1 MNDATQPADGY
12 NRKSIF
18 WICVLALVTAA
29 LSFSLRS
36 GVAGAIQQGVFDPID
51 AARSGELIATALGN
65 AFLGFAI
72 SLLVISPFLDVF
84 GCKRIV
90 LLASLCFIVGP
101 AVIIYAPNAGDSM
114 AIISMMN
121 IGMVIAGVGWGA
133 TEASI
138 NPVTAALYPTEKT
151 HRLNVL
157 HAWWPAGIVAGGL
170 LIIGS
175 SKLFGGYDWRYIVA
189 AIMAPGVVFGLWA
202 LTQKF
207 PKTESTNLGV
217 PFGQMLAE
225 PFKRPSFWIF
235 PAIMLATASAEL
247 APGSWVDVALTQT
260 VGMPGILVLIYV
272 SALMFIMR
280 HFAGVLAHR
289 FSDMGL
295 LAVCTVPAA
304 IGLYLLAVANSPVT
318 ALLAATL
325 WAIGVAFMW
334 PTMLAAVSHRYPRG
348 GPWTIGIVGFAGAM
362 AIYYVLP
369 ELGKIYDVAKAQ
381 HAGSAEAFAAL
392 QAGSAE
398 LKAAVAYA
406 AEKSF
411 KAVAIIPAGLLVIF
425 GVVCLIER
433 KKKLGDPDATVQAP
447 Q

>member
-1 MNDATQPADGY
+1 MSDATQPADGY
-12 NRKSIF
+12 NRRAIF

-51 AARSGELIATALGN
+51 ATRSGEMIATALGN
-65 AFLGFAI
+65 SFLGFAF

-84 GCKRIV
+84 GAKRIV

-101 AVIIYAPNAGDSM
+101 ALIIYAPNAGDS
-114 AIISMMN
+114 AAVVSMMN

-151 HRLNVL
+151 HRLNAL

-170 LIIGS
+170 GIIGS
-175 SKLFGGYDWRYIVA
+175 KQFIAGYDWRYVIA
-189 AIMAPGVVFGLWA
+189 TIMVPGVIFGLLA

-217 PFGQMLAE
+217 PFGAMLAE
-225 PFKRPSFWIF
+225 PFKRPTFWIF
-235 PAIMLATASAEL
+235 PAIMLLTASAEL
-247 APGSWVDVALTQT
+247 APGSWVDVSLTQT

-272 SALMFIMR
+272 SAIMFVMR
-280 HFAGVLAHR
+280 HFAGALAHR
-289 FSDMGL
+289 ISDMGL

-304 IGLYLLAVANSPVT
+304 AGLYLLSLANSPLT
-318 ALLAATL
+318 ALAAATL

-334 PTMLAAVSHRYPRG
+334 PTMLAAVSYRYPRG

-362 AIYYVLP
+362 AIAYVLP
-369 ELGKIYDVAKAQ
+369 ELGRIYDVAKAE

-392 QAGSAE
+392 QPGSPE
-398 LKAAVAYA
+398 LASALAFA

-411 KAVAIIPAGLLVIF
+411 KAVAIIPVVLLVIF
-425 GVVCLIER
+425 GVVWLIER
-433 KKKLGDPDATVQAP
+433 KKKLGDPDTTVQAP
-447 Q
+447 R

>member
-1 MNDATQPADGY
+1 MTDATRPADGY

-29 LSFSLRS
+29 LSFAVRS
-36 GVAGAIQQGVFDPID
+36 GVAGAIQQAVFDPID
-51 AARSGELIATALGN
+51 AARSGEMIATALGN
-65 AFLGFAI
+65 GFLGFAI
-72 SLLVISPFLDVF
+72 SLLLVSPFLDVF

-101 AVIIYAPNAGDSM
+101 ALIIYSPNAGDSG
-114 AIISMMN
+114 AIVSMMN
-121 IGMVIAGVGWGA
+121 IGMVIAGVGWGC
-133 TEASI
+133 TEGAI
-138 NPVTAALYPTEKT
+138 NPMTAALYPAEKT
-151 HRLNVL
+151 HRLNAL

-175 SKLFGGYDWRYIVA
+175 TQLLGGYDWRYLIA
-189 AIMAPGVVFGLWA
+189 AIMVPGVAFGLWA

-217 PFGQMLAE
+217 PFGEMLAV

-235 PAIMLATASAEL
+235 PAIMLLTASAEL
-247 APGSWVDVALTQT
+247 APGSWVDVSLTQT

-272 SALMFIMR
+272 SAIMFIMR
-280 HFAGVLAHR
+280 NFAGPLAHR
-289 FSDMGL
+289 FSDLGL

-304 IGLYLLAVANSPVT
+304 IGLYLLAAANSPVT
-318 ALLAATL
+318 ALFAATL

-381 HAGSAEAFAAL
+381 HAGGAEAFAAL
-392 QAGSAE
+392 QAGSPE
-398 LKAAVAYA
+398 LHAALAFA

-411 KAVAIIPAGLLVIF
+411 RAVAIIPAVLLVIF
-425 GVVCLIER
+425 SVVWLIDRR
-433 KKKLGDPDATVQAP
+433 KQLGDPNATVQAP
-447 Q
+447 R

>member
-1 MNDATQPADGY
+1 MTDATRPADGY

-29 LSFSLRS
+29 LSFSVRS

-65 AFLGFAI
+65 GFLGFAI
-72 SLLVISPFLDVF
+72 SLLAVSPFLDVI

-90 LLASLCFIVGP
+90 LLASACYIVGP
-101 AVIIYAPNAGDSM
+101 LLVIYSPNAGDGA
-114 AIISMMN
+114 AIITMMN
-121 IGMVIAGVGWGA
+121 IGMIICGVGWGC
-133 TEASI
+133 TEGSI
-138 NPVTAALYPTEKT
+138 NPMTAALYPAEKT

-175 SKLFGGYDWRYIVA
+175 TQLLGGYDWRYLVG
-189 AIMAPGVVFGLWA
+189 AIMVPGLVFGLWA

-217 PFGQMLAE
+217 PFGQMMAE

-235 PAIMLATASAEL
+235 PAIMLLTASAEL
-247 APGSWVDVALTQT
+247 APGSWVDVALSQT
-260 VGMPGILVLIYV
+260 VGMPGILVLVYV
-272 SALMFIMR
+272 SAIMFIMR
-280 HFAGVLAHR
+280 HFAGPLAHR
-289 FSDMGL
+289 FSEMGL
-295 LAVCTVPAA
+295 LTVCTIPAA

-318 ALLAATL
+318 ALFAATL

-334 PTMLAAVSHRYPRG
+334 PTMLAAVSYRYPRG

-362 AIYYVLP
+362 AIYKVLP
-369 ELGKIYDVAKAQ
+369 ELGKIYDVAKAE
-381 HAGSAEAFAAL
+381 HAGGADAFAAL
-392 QAGSAE
+392 QAGSPE
-398 LKAAVAYA
+398 LTAAIAYA

-411 KAVAIIPAGLLVIF
+411 KAVAIIPAVLLVIF
-425 GVVCLIER
+425 GVVRFIER
-433 KKKLGDPDATVQAP
+433 NKKLGDPDTTAQVP

>member
-1 MNDATQPADGY
+1 MIDATRPTDGY
-12 NRKSIF
+12 NRKSIY

-36 GVAGAIQQGVFDPID
+36 GVAGAIQHGVFDPID

-84 GCKRIV
+84 GAKRIV

-101 AVIIYAPNAGDSM
+101 AVIIYAPNAGDSK

-121 IGMVIAGVGWGA
+121 VGMVIAGVGWGA

-170 LIIGS
+170 LIVGC
-175 SKLFGGYDWRYIVA
+175 SKLAGGYDWRYIVA
-189 AIMAPGVVFGLWA
+189 AIMVPGVLFGLWA

-217 PFGQMLAE
+217 PFGEMMAE

-235 PAIMLATASAEL
+235 PAIMLLTASAEL

-289 FSDMGL
+289 LSDMGL

-369 ELGKIYDVAKAQ
+369 ELGKIYDVAKAE
-381 HAGSAEAFAAL
+381 HAGSAAAFAAL
-392 QAGSAE
+392 QPGSPE

-411 KAVAIIPAGLLVIF
+411 KAVAIIPVVLLVIF

-433 KKKLGDPDATVQAP
+433 KKKLGDPDTTAQVSK
-447 Q
+447 

>member
-1 MNDATQPADGY
+1 M
-12 NRKSIF
+12 
-18 WICVLALVTAA
+18 
-29 LSFSLRS
+29 
-36 GVAGAIQQGVFDPID
+36 
-51 AARSGELIATALGN
+51 IATALGN
-65 AFLGFAI
+65 GFLGFAI

-101 AVIIYAPNAGDSM
+101 ALIIYSPNAGDS
-114 AIISMMN
+114 AAVISMMN
-121 IGMVIAGVGWGA
+121 IGMVVAGVGWGA

-138 NPVTAALYPTEKT
+138 NPMTAALYPTEKT

-175 SKLFGGYDWRYIVA
+175 SQLFGGYDWRYLVA
-189 AIMAPGVVFGLWA
+189 AIMVPGVAFGLWA
-202 LTQKF
+202 LPQQF

-217 PFGQMLAE
+217 PFGAMMAE

-235 PAIMLATASAEL
+235 PAIMLLTASAEL

-272 SALMFIMR
+272 SALMFVMR
-280 HFAGVLAHR
+280 HFAGPLAHR

-295 LAVCTVPAA
+295 LTVCTVPAA
-304 IGLYLLAVANSPVT
+304 IGLYLLAVADSPIT

-369 ELGKIYDVAKAQ
+369 ELGKIYDVAKAEQ
-381 HAGSAEAFAAL
+381 AGGAEAFAAL
-392 QAGSAE
+392 QAGSPE
-398 LKAAVAYA
+398 LHAALAYA

-411 KAVAIIPAGLLVIF
+411 KAVAIIPVALLVIF
-425 GVVCLIER
+425 GVVKLIER
-433 KKKLGDPDATVQAP
+433 RKKLGDPDTTAQAP

>member
-1 MNDATQPADGY
+1 
-12 NRKSIF
+12 
-18 WICVLALVTAA
+18 
-29 LSFSLRS
+29 
-36 GVAGAIQQGVFDPID
+36 
-51 AARSGELIATALGN
+51 
-65 AFLGFAI
+65 
-72 SLLVISPFLDVF
+72 
-84 GCKRIV
+84 
-90 LLASLCFIVGP
+90 
-101 AVIIYAPNAGDSM
+101 
-114 AIISMMN
+114 
-121 IGMVIAGVGWGA
+121 
-133 TEASI
+133 
-138 NPVTAALYPTEKT
+138 
-151 HRLNVL
+151 
-157 HAWWPAGIVAGGL
+157 
-170 LIIGS
+170 
-175 SKLFGGYDWRYIVA
+175 
-189 AIMAPGVVFGLWA
+189 
-202 LTQKF
+202 
-207 PKTESTNLGV
+207 
-217 PFGQMLAE
+217 
-225 PFKRPSFWIF
+225 
-235 PAIMLATASAEL
+235 
-247 APGSWVDVALTQT
+247 
-260 VGMPGILVLIYV
+260 MPGILVLIYV